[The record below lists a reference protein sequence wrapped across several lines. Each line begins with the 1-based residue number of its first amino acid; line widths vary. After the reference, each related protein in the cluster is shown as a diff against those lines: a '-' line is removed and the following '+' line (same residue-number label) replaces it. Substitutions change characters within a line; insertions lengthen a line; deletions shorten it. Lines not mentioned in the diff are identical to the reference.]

1 MHLNREWIERHIP
14 HAGKMCLLD
23 EVVEWDADQIQC
35 RSSTHRDADN
45 PLRAN
50 GSLGAACGIEYAA
63 QAMAVHGVL
72 VSQTGIA
79 GQSYGPA
86 TGAPAAAH
94 PRVGYIASIRG
105 VTLFVSR
112 LDDVQADLIARAT
125 RVNSDPSTALY
136 EFSLSGANRPLLS
149 GRVTIVFPT

>member
-1 MHLNREWIERHIP
+1 MQLNRQWIERHIP

-23 EVVEWDADQIQC
+23 EVVEWDANRIQC
-35 RSSTHRDADN
+35 HSSTHRDADN

-50 GSLGAACGIEYAA
+50 GSLSAVCGIEYAA

-72 VSQTGIA
+72 VSGQT
-79 GQSYGPA
+79 
-86 TGAPAAAH
+86 AH

-112 LDDVQADLIARAT
+112 LDEVRADLIAVAT

-136 EFSLSGANRPLLS
+136 EFSLCGANRPLLS
-149 GRVTIVFPT
+149 GRLTIVFPT

>member
-1 MHLNREWIERHIP
+1 MRLNREWIERHIP

-23 EVVEWDADQIQC
+23 EVVEWDGNQIEC

-45 PLRAN
+45 PLRVN

-72 VSQTGIA
+72 VSQA
-79 GQSYGPA
+79 GLAGPA
-86 TGAPAAAH
+86 PAH
-94 PRVGYIASIRG
+94 PRVGYIASVRG

-112 LDDVQADLIARAT
+112 LDDVQADLIALAT
-125 RVNSDPSTALY
+125 RVNSDSSTALY
-136 EFSLSGANRPLLS
+136 EFSLCGANRPLLS